1 MEALILREE
10 AHCMETR
17 DAVVEI
23 ISQTLHVAPAELADD
38 RKLVDLAED
47 SIALFELLIRF
58 EQALGGHI
66 KYEDIAH
73 IETVGDVIAYANT
86 LPADLLKSAF
96 NRTQNP
102 PL

>member
-1 MEALILREE
+1 MY
-10 AHCMETR
+10 CMEIR
-17 DAVVEI
+17 DIIVGI
-23 ISQTLHVAPAELADD
+23 ISQTLHVAPTELADD

-86 LPADLLKSAF
+86 LPADILKSVFVRA
-96 NRTQNP
+96 QNP
-102 PL
+102 SL